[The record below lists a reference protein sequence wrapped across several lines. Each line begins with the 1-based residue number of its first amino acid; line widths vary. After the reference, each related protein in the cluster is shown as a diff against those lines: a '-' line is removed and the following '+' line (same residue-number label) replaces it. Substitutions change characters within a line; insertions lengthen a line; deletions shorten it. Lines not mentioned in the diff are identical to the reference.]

1 MTYNDINGFIK
12 IDHNPFVVH
21 NWDSRNASLRE
32 HVYDVEDG
40 GVQSCGGDRMER
52 VVTLWTFTVRRN
64 RWRVDI
70 GTNAEPAKRQVQ
82 LLYLSSALK
91 HA

>member
-21 NWDSRNASLRE
+21 DWDSRNASLRE
-32 HVYDVEDG
+32 HVDDVEDG
-40 GVQSCGGDRMER
+40 GVQSCGGDGMER
-52 VVTLWTFTVRRN
+52 VVPLWRFAIRRN
-64 RWRVDI
+64 GWRVDVSAD
-70 GTNAEPAKRQVQ
+70 AEPAERQVQ
-82 LLYLSSALK
+82 LLYLPPALK